1 MKNLGAAESYALGAL
16 ADALKV
22 PYDALY
28 TLINFESGF
37 NPTAR
42 NPYTGAR
49 GLIQFMPA
57 TARSLGFASAD
68 ELVKKYPRI
77 VDQLNIGGPVHKY
90 LKMFSPFTSE
100 YDLFMSV
107 FYPKA
112 RRMNPLAPFPA
123 NVQKV
128 NPGIITPWD
137 YVRKAYL
144 RSMKTLPAI
153 PAIAGAG
160 AGLLVVGL
168 IVAFLLYRKGVFNI

>member
-1 MKNLGAAESYALGAL
+1 MKNLSSAENYALGEL
-16 ADALKV
+16 ANALKI
-22 PYDALY
+22 PRDALY

-37 NPTAR
+37 NPEAR

-57 TARSLGFASAD
+57 TARAIGFASAD
-68 ELVKKYPRI
+68 ELIKKNPRI
-77 VDQLNIGGPVHKY
+77 VDQLKIDGPVYKY

-100 YDLFMSV
+100 YDLFMAV

-123 NVQKV
+123 NIQKV

-144 RSMKTLPAI
+144 HSMKELPAVPI
-153 PAIAGAG
+153 IAGAG
-160 AGLLVVGL
+160 AGLLIVGL
-168 IVAFLLYRKGVFNI
+168 IIAYLLYRKGVFNI